1 MEMSAEEIRQLDEM
15 MRIQVNDMLQDILA
29 ERRRTTGL
37 WDEEVDGKECTKLDV
52 AEETDSEDSFEEKYV
67 RCSGESAIEEEVE
80 ARMYEDSG
88 TEEEEERKEEVGKEE
103 TKEEIGKEERKEEV
117 KMEETKEEVKMEE
130 TKKIENVEKMEE
142 IMEKE
147 NVKETVEMKDKE
159 NIEKETNVSTE
170 PSPEKHSPFQHA
182 DTNLIELMLQ
192 QPFDDFF
199 NEEEEASMP
208 IEMELQPTENEEPLL
223 STETKIQETANT
235 EEPSKPVEVENKN
248 DNKSSTGF
256 WCSRWKEL

>member
-67 RCSGESAIEEEVE
+67 RCSGESAEMEEKVE
-80 ARMYEDSG
+80 AKMYEDSG

-103 TKEEIGKEERKEEV
+103 TKEEIGKEARKDEV
-117 KMEETKEEVKMEE
+117 KNEE
-130 TKKIENVEKMEE
+130 TKKMESVEKMEE
-142 IMEKE
+142 IVEKE
-147 NVKETVEMKDKE
+147 NGKETVEMKDKE

-199 NEEEEASMP
+199 NEEEEPSMP
-208 IEMELQPTENEEPLL
+208 IEMELQPNESEEPLL

-256 WCSRWKEL
+256 WCSRGKEL